1 MRLAAGPA
9 AAATDCRYA
18 TATAT
23 ASDAACPRLTGGE
36 GRLEDP
42 ILDPRLSSND
52 LTAIDRAQASVD
64 RRGSEESPA
73 LAIACAPVAG
83 TRA

>member
-9 AAATDCRYA
+9 AAATGCRSA
-18 TATAT
+18 TAATAT
-23 ASDAACPRLTGGE
+23 ASGCPRLTGGAV
-36 GRLEDP
+36 GFKDP
-42 ILDPRLSSND
+42 ILDYRSND